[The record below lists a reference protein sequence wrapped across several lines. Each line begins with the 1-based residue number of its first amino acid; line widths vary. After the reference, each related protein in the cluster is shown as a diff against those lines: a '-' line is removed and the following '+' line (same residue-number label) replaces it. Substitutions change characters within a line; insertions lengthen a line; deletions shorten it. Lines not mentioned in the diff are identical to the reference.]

1 MRGPR
6 FALDFHPMG
15 NIEMS
20 NVREYAEGYPVVLN
34 DERDRLTI
42 SALDEYG
49 YNGTAVDLLDVIAWV
64 KANRPELLLP

>member
-1 MRGPR
+1 
-6 FALDFHPMG
+6 
-15 NIEMS
+15 MS

-42 SALDEYG
+42 SALNEG
-49 YNGTAVDLLDVIAWV
+49 GHNCTEVDLLEVIAWV

>member
-1 MRGPR
+1 
-6 FALDFHPMG
+6 MG
-15 NIEMS
+15 NVEMS

-42 SALDEYG
+42 SALNEG
-49 YNGTAVDLLDVIAWV
+49 GHNCTEVDLLEVIAWV